1 MCPNL
6 ERPKIDERTEGQS
19 RSNSIVNCT
28 SQPEIQQQEK
38 YRAPNIQRQLPAKAK
53 VIKARVPNAYD
64 QTALKL
70 QVSNSHIESVFTLDC

>member
-1 MCPNL
+1 M
-6 ERPKIDERTEGQS
+6 
-19 RSNSIVNCT
+19 NCT
-28 SQPEIQQQEK
+28 SQPEIQQEK

-70 QVSNSHIESVFTLDC
+70 QVTI